1 MGGGN
6 SSIASVDQTNNIITI
21 NKSTV
26 EMLSSIV
33 NKTTSDSII
42 NQSQLCSA
50 ASTTTLKTLFSDLQA
65 KGDIIID
72 NTMNSKVTVD
82 ISCINSSTISSVVG
96 GNVANDIT
104 GQIDTVFK
112 TLSSQ
117 VASGQATAG
126 TSTNINP
133 FDMFMK
139 NTSAS
144 DIKQYNSA
152 TTTNDSKTVVSSMI
166 ENITANTFTAN
177 IMNELKSNVATEM
190 NAEYS
195 KMYAGGNINITSLM
209 DSVQN
214 IVAKQVVEMNIGNT
228 VTSKLLQTFNVGVST
243 ATTTET
249 AQTAKAEAEAITVST
264 GIAGIISAMTPSM
277 GSGSS
282 TSSLS
287 IICIILIL
295 FGLLSQLL

>member
-6 SSIASVDQTNNIITI
+6 SSIASVDQTNNIVTI

-26 EMLSSIV
+26 EMLSSII

-42 NQSQLCSA
+42 NQSQLCST

-82 ISCINSSTISSVVG
+82 ISCVNSSTISSVVG
-96 GNVANDIT
+96 SNVANDIT

-112 TLSSQ
+112 TLASQ
-117 VASGQATAG
+117 VASGTATAG
-126 TSTNINP
+126 TSTSINP

-139 NTSAS
+139 NASAS

-195 KMYAGGNINITSLM
+195 KMYAGGNINIKSLM

-228 VTSKLLQTFNVGVST
+228 VTNKLLQTFKVDVST
-243 ATTTET
+243 ASTTE
-249 AQTAKAEAEAITVST
+249 ASQSAKAEAEATTVSS
-264 GIAGIISAMTPSM
+264 GLAGLFSAMTPSM

-282 TSSLS
+282 SVFFI
-287 IICIILIL
+287 IICVISILL
-295 FGLLSQLL
+295 VVASQLL